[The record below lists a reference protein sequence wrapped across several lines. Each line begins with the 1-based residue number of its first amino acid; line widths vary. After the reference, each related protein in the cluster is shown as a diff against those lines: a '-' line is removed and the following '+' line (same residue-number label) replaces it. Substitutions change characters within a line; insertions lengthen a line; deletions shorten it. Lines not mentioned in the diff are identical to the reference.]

1 MANDIAATNNVHGMF
16 ASRIRADEGVH
27 ECGCETERCTV
38 KNDDRS
44 RAESESLRARLS
56 GLIEAILRI
65 SEDLDLDV
73 LLQQIAE
80 SARSLT
86 AARYGAIA
94 TLDDSGD
101 LQDMVISG
109 LSPEEQHAMTSKDP
123 QGEAMFGY
131 LSGLCEPLGICDFGT
146 HVASTGMPGLASV
159 VGPFMAARVRARNS
173 HLGNIFIA
181 REPGGQEF
189 TREDEET
196 LEMFANQAAM
206 AVTNARRYGEEQRAK
221 ADLEALVNTSPVG
234 VLVFDPKTCIPV
246 IANREA
252 RRIMD
257 LPHDRSG
264 DLATRLRQISF
275 RRMDGSAVAN
285 EDLPVVRAARAG
297 ESVQAEELVVCRAS
311 GQEVTTLVNATPI
324 RADDGEIAS
333 IVATVQDITPL
344 EELERLRAEF
354 LGMVSH
360 ELRAPLAAIKG
371 SAATARGAS
380 SPLDP
385 AETRQFFRII
395 EEQADQMRDLINNLL
410 DLTRIEAGTL
420 SIGPDTTDV
429 AAVIEQAKNAFLS
442 SGHHSSV
449 EVEMMPEL
457 PRVWADGQRLV
468 QVLLNLLSNAARC
481 SRKWSTIT
489 VAASLQD
496 LYVAVSVTDDGT
508 GVTAEQMPRLFSKF
522 SQVDSGA
529 GGQRENGYGLGL
541 AICKGIVETHGGRI
555 WAESDGL
562 GHGTRFTFTIP
573 TVDAI
578 AARSAA
584 DPETAPGVS
593 PQVSAGVE
601 RVLVVDDDPQMLRYV
616 RNTLL
621 EGGYTPILTGDPSEV
636 GDLLATEMPHLILLN
651 LVLPGTDGFELM
663 KQISSAADVPVIFLS
678 GRDGD
683 RYVVKA
689 FEMGAADYVAKPF
702 SPTELLARISAA
714 LRRRAMSQHAEP
726 YRLGDLVVDYVGHKV
741 TVAGRATK
749 LTPTEYKLLLE
760 LCTNAGRVL
769 TYDQILER
777 VWGAAVTGDA
787 QRVRTCVKDLR
798 QKLGDDARNPAYI
811 FTEPGAGYRAGTPR
825 A

>member
-1 MANDIAATNNVHGMF
+1 M
-16 ASRIRADEGVH
+16 
-27 ECGCETERCTV
+27 
-38 KNDDRS
+38 
-44 RAESESLRARLS
+44 RARLS
-56 GLIEAILRI
+56 GLVEAILRI
-65 SEDLDLDV
+65 SEDLDVDV
-73 LLQQIAE
+73 VLQEIAD

-86 AARYGAIA
+86 GARYGAIA
-94 TLDDSGD
+94 TLDDSGEV
-101 LQDMVISG
+101 QDVVISG
-109 LSPEEQHAMTSKDP
+109 LSREEEHAMASQYSDR
-123 QGEAMFGY
+123 EAMLTYF
-131 LSGLCEPLGICDFGT
+131 SSLCEPLGICDFGSG
-146 HVASTGMPGLASV
+146 VVSAGVLEFESP
-159 VGPFMAARVRARNS
+159 VGPFMAARIRAGNS
-173 HLGNIFIA
+173 HLGNIFIG
-181 REPGGQEF
+181 REPGGPEF
-189 TREDEET
+189 TGEDVET

-234 VLVFDPKTCIPV
+234 VLVFDPRTCVPV

-264 DLATRLRQISF
+264 DLASRLREVTF
-275 RRMDGSAVAN
+275 RRMDGSAVAR
-285 EDLPVVRAARAG
+285 EDLPVVRAARTG

-333 IVATVQDITPL
+333 IVATVQDISPL

-442 SGHHSSV
+442 SGHDSSV

-468 QVLLNLLSNAARC
+468 QVLHNLLSNAAKC

-489 VAASLQD
+489 VAASVQE
-496 LYVAVSVTDDGT
+496 LYVAVSVTDEGA

-522 SQVDSGA
+522 SRIDSGA
-529 GGQRENGYGLGL
+529 RGQRENGYGLGL
-541 AICKGIVETHGGRI
+541 AICKGIVEAHGGRI
-555 WAESDGL
+555 WAQSDGR
-562 GHGTRFTFTIP
+562 GRGTRFTFTIP
-573 TVDAI
+573 TVDAV

-584 DPETAPGVS
+584 DPEAAPGVS

-636 GDLLATEMPHLILLN
+636 GDLLAAEMPHLILLN

-663 KQISSAADVPVIFLS
+663 KQISAAADVPVIFLS

-689 FEMGAADYVAKPF
+689 FEMGAADYVVKPF

-714 LRRRAMSQHAEP
+714 LRRRAMSKHAEP
-726 YRLGDLVVDYVGHKV
+726 YRLGDLVVDYVARKV
-741 TVAGRATK
+741 TVAGRAK
-749 LTPTEYKLLLE
+749 NLTPTEYRLLLE

-777 VWGAAVTGDA
+777 VWGTAVTGDA
-787 QRVRTCVKDLR
+787 QRVRTCIKDLR
-798 QKLGDDARNPAYI
+798 QKLGDNARNPAYI
-811 FTEPGAGYRAGTPR
+811 FTQSGVGYSAGNPR

>member
-1 MANDIAATNNVHGMF
+1 M
-16 ASRIRADEGVH
+16 
-27 ECGCETERCTV
+27 
-38 KNDDRS
+38 
-44 RAESESLRARLS
+44 RARLS
-56 GLIEAILRI
+56 GLVEAILRI
-65 SEDLDLDV
+65 SEDLDVDV
-73 LLQQIAE
+73 VLQEIAD

-86 AARYGAIA
+86 GARYGAIA
-94 TLDDSGD
+94 TLDDSGEV
-101 LQDMVISG
+101 QDVVISG
-109 LSPEEQHAMTSKDP
+109 LSREEEHAMASQYSDR
-123 QGEAMFGY
+123 EAMLTYF
-131 LSGLCEPLGICDFGT
+131 SSLCEPLGICDFGSG
-146 HVASTGMPGLASV
+146 VVSAGVLEFESP
-159 VGPFMAARVRARNS
+159 VGPFMAARIRAGKT
-173 HLGNIFIA
+173 HLGNIFIG
-181 REPGGQEF
+181 REPGGPEF
-189 TREDEET
+189 TGEDVET

-234 VLVFDPKTCIPV
+234 VLVFDPRTCVPV

-264 DLATRLRQISF
+264 DLASRLREVTF
-275 RRMDGSAVAN
+275 RRMDGSAVAR
-285 EDLPVVRAARAG
+285 EDLPVVRAARTG

-333 IVATVQDITPL
+333 IVATVQDISPL

-442 SGHHSSV
+442 SGHDSSV

-468 QVLLNLLSNAARC
+468 QVLHNLLSNAAKC

-489 VAASLQD
+489 VAASVQE
-496 LYVAVSVTDDGT
+496 LYVAVSVTDEGA

-522 SQVDSGA
+522 SRIDSGA
-529 GGQRENGYGLGL
+529 RGQRENGYGLGL
-541 AICKGIVETHGGRI
+541 AICKGIVEAHGGRI
-555 WAESDGL
+555 WAQSDGR
-562 GHGTRFTFTIP
+562 GRGTRFTFTIP
-573 TVDAI
+573 TVDAV

-584 DPETAPGVS
+584 DPEAAGGVS

-636 GDLLATEMPHLILLN
+636 GDLLAAEMPHLILLN

-663 KQISSAADVPVIFLS
+663 KQISAAADVPVIFLS

-689 FEMGAADYVAKPF
+689 FEMGAADYVVKPF

-714 LRRRAMSQHAEP
+714 LRRRAMSKHAEP
-726 YRLGDLVVDYVGHKV
+726 YRLGDLVVDYVARKV
-741 TVAGRATK
+741 TVAGRAK
-749 LTPTEYKLLLE
+749 NLTPTEYRLLLE

-777 VWGAAVTGDA
+777 VWGTAVTGDA
-787 QRVRTCVKDLR
+787 QRVRTCIKDLR
-798 QKLGDDARNPAYI
+798 QKLGDNARNPAYI
-811 FTEPGAGYRAGTPR
+811 FTQSGVGYSAGNPR

>member
-1 MANDIAATNNVHGMF
+1 M
-16 ASRIRADEGVH
+16 
-27 ECGCETERCTV
+27 
-38 KNDDRS
+38 
-44 RAESESLRARLS
+44 RARLS
-56 GLIEAILRI
+56 GLVEAILRI
-65 SEDLDLDV
+65 SEDLDVDV
-73 LLQQIAE
+73 VLQEIAD

-86 AARYGAIA
+86 GARYGAIA
-94 TLDDSGD
+94 TLDDSGEV
-101 LQDMVISG
+101 QDVVISG
-109 LSPEEQHAMTSKDP
+109 LSREEEHAMASQYSDR
-123 QGEAMFGY
+123 EAMLTYF
-131 LSGLCEPLGICDFGT
+131 SSLCEPLGICDFGSG
-146 HVASTGMPGLASV
+146 VVSAGVLEFESP
-159 VGPFMAARVRARNS
+159 VGPFMAARIRAGKT
-173 HLGNIFIA
+173 HLGNIFIG
-181 REPGGQEF
+181 REPGGPEF
-189 TREDEET
+189 TGEDVET

-234 VLVFDPKTCIPV
+234 VLVFDPRTCVPV

-264 DLATRLRQISF
+264 DLASRLREVTF
-275 RRMDGSAVAN
+275 RRMDGSAVAR
-285 EDLPVVRAARAG
+285 EDLPVVRAARTG

-333 IVATVQDITPL
+333 IVATVQDISPL

-442 SGHHSSV
+442 SGHDSSV

-468 QVLLNLLSNAARC
+468 QVLHNLLSNAAKC

-489 VAASLQD
+489 VAASVQE
-496 LYVAVSVTDDGT
+496 LYVAVSVTDEGA

-522 SQVDSGA
+522 SRIDSGA
-529 GGQRENGYGLGL
+529 RGQRENGYGLGL
-541 AICKGIVETHGGRI
+541 AICKGIVEAHGGRI
-555 WAESDGL
+555 WAQSDGR
-562 GHGTRFTFTIP
+562 GRGTRFTFTIP
-573 TVDAI
+573 TVDAV

-584 DPETAPGVS
+584 DPEAAPGVS

-636 GDLLATEMPHLILLN
+636 GDLLAAEMPHLILLN

-663 KQISSAADVPVIFLS
+663 KQISAAADVPVIFLS

-689 FEMGAADYVAKPF
+689 FEMGAADYVVKPF

-714 LRRRAMSQHAEP
+714 LRRRAMSKHAEP
-726 YRLGDLVVDYVGHKV
+726 YRLGDLVVDYVARKV
-741 TVAGRATK
+741 TVAGRAK
-749 LTPTEYKLLLE
+749 NLTPTEYRLLLE

-777 VWGAAVTGDA
+777 VWGTAVTGDA

-798 QKLGDDARNPAYI
+798 QKLGDNARNPAYI
-811 FTEPGAGYRAGTPR
+811 FTQSGVGYSAGNPR